1 MNKIA
6 SRISRYFRRS
16 YAEIKLRQVLKECRR
31 AARKG
36 YRIASVNL
44 DEIKFAIDGEVS
56 KLKSHLGTLNDG
68 NIQTNEIENQI
79 RKQLQQVVSELGSLY
94 NEQIHLLEGKRAQ
107 LDEFSIALFGRT
119 LAGKSTLMEIL
130 TNGDGS
136 SIGKGNQRNTR
147 DVRSYGWKGLKIT
160 DVPGVAASED
170 EGREDEEKAFEAAV
184 QSDLVLFLITESAP
198 QDSEAR
204 CLARVRSQG
213 KPILG
218 ICNFHQGI
226 KNAEDMLL
234 FLRKDW
240 FYHKRRELNDIVK
253 QFREFVDKYSPGSRI
268 RFIYTHLL
276 SRFLSQQPQYKTH
289 QNELERAS
297 RFDYVEK
304 QIISEVVNRGKFL
317 KWKSFIDISVVPML
331 EFSDKLLDFSAQNSS
346 RGRVLIDK
354 RRQVKSWS
362 DGFHKSG
369 KERIDTF
376 IKKEMNSLRA
386 EIPGFAE
393 DYYDRSDAGNRWNR
407 LIKKQ
412 GIERKARK
420 LVEQIQNECKAELSE
435 VARQLKVE
443 LDFAD
448 EFAGNRRISM
458 DSIFDTKRA
467 WNWGTTIL
475 SGGLGLAA
483 IFLAS
488 NPLGWAALAVGVVGT
503 LLSRWRFDDREKKAS
518 KQRKKLERRL
528 NSDVNKIES
537 SVQKKLNEWFFQ
549 DILKNQVNVLLKDLS
564 TITSNLFKLADVQRT
579 LAWALNKQQKRLHRD
594 LLNEAF
600 DQLKHK
606 DSGNLIL
613 DIARVPGL
621 AIMFLIEPKTTFP
634 EDLRTD
640 LEKMLGEKV
649 WFAINTRNKTS
660 ILTQAIGRNCDRTKV
675 GIESDIQVAHVPIEN
690 FNAVDVSRIRL
701 AQQLTELHVIK

>member
-6 SRISRYFRRS
+6 SRISRYSRRW
-16 YAEIKLRQVLKECRR
+16 YDEIKLRQTLKKSRR

-36 YRIASVNL
+36 YRLANANL

-56 KLKSHLGTLNDG
+56 KLKSHLETLNDG

-79 RKQLQQVVSELGSLY
+79 QKQLQQVVLELGSLH
-94 NEQIHLLEGKRAQ
+94 NEQRHLLEGKHAQ

-119 LAGKSTLMEIL
+119 LAGKSTFMEIL

-136 SIGKGNQRNTR
+136 SIGKGSQRTTR
-147 DVRSYGWKGLKIT
+147 DVRSYSWKGLTIT
-160 DVPGVAASED
+160 DVPGVAASDD

-198 QDSEAR
+198 QDAEAR

-276 SRFLSQQPQYKTH
+276 SRFLSQQSQYKTH
-289 QNELERAS
+289 QNELGRAS
-297 RFDYVEK
+297 RFDYVEE

-393 DYYDRSDAGNRWNR
+393 DYYDRSDAGSRWNR
-407 LIKKQ
+407 IIKKQ
-412 GIERKARK
+412 GIERKAGK

-435 VARQLKVE
+435 VARQLEVE
-443 LDFAD
+443 LNFVG

-467 WNWGTTIL
+467 WNWGTIIL

-483 IFLAS
+483 LFLAS
-488 NPLGWAALAVGVVGT
+488 NPLGWAAAAVGVIGT
-503 LLSRWRFDDREKKAS
+503 LLSRWLFDDREKKAS
-518 KQRKKLERRL
+518 KQRKELERRL

-537 SVQKKLNEWFFQ
+537 NVQKKLNDWFFQ
-549 DILKNQVNVLLKDLS
+549 DILKNQVDVLLKDFS

-594 LLNEAF
+594 LLNEALN
-600 DQLKHK
+600 QLGHK
-606 DSGNLIL
+606 NSGNLII

-621 AIMFLIEPKTTFP
+621 ATMFLIEPKTTFP
-634 EDLRTD
+634 EDVRTE
-640 LEKMLGEKV
+640 LEKMLGEKI
-649 WFAINTRNKTS
+649 WFAINTRNKVS
-660 ILTQAIGRNCDRTKV
+660 ILAQAIGRGCDRSNV
-675 GIESDIQVAHVPIEN
+675 RIESDIQIAHVPVEN
-690 FNAVDVSRIRL
+690 LDAVGVSRIRL

>member
-6 SRISRYFRRS
+6 SRISRYFRRW
-16 YAEIKLRQVLKECRR
+16 YDEIKLRQTLKKCRR

-36 YRIASVNL
+36 YRLASANL

-56 KLKSHLGTLNDG
+56 KLKSHLETLNDG

-79 RKQLQQVVSELGSLY
+79 QKQLQQVVLELGSLH
-94 NEQIHLLEGKRAQ
+94 NEQMHLLERKRTQ

-119 LAGKSTLMEIL
+119 LAGKSTFMEIL

-136 SIGKGNQRNTR
+136 SIGKGSQRTTR

-198 QDSEAR
+198 QDAEAR

-253 QFREFVDKYSPGSRI
+253 QFRKFVDKYSPGSRI

-276 SRFLSQQPQYKTH
+276 SRFLSQQPQYKTQ
-289 QNELERAS
+289 QNDLARAS

-304 QIISEVVNRGKFL
+304 QIISEVVNRGRFL

-362 DGFHKSG
+362 NGFRKSG
-369 KERIDTF
+369 EERIDTF
-376 IKKEMNSLRA
+376 IKKEMNYLRA

-420 LVEQIQNECKAELSE
+420 LVEQIQNECKSELSE

-443 LDFAD
+443 LNFVD

-475 SGGLGLAA
+475 SAGLSLAA
-483 IFLAS
+483 LFSGGIFVV
-488 NPLGWAALAVGVVGT
+488 AAVAVGVIGT
-503 LLSRWRFDDREKKAS
+503 LLSRWLFDDHEKKAS
-518 KQRKKLERRL
+518 KQRKELERRL

-537 SVQKKLNEWFFQ
+537 NVQKKLNDWFFQ
-549 DILKNQVNVLLKDLS
+549 DILKNQVDVLLKDLS

-579 LAWALNKQQKRLHRD
+579 LAWALNKQQKRLHRN
-594 LLNEAF
+594 LLNEALN
-600 DQLKHK
+600 QLGHK
-606 DSGNLIL
+606 DCGNLII

-634 EDLRTD
+634 EEVRTD

-649 WFAINTRNKTS
+649 WFVINTRNKTS

-675 GIESDIQVAHVPIEN
+675 GIESDIQIAHVPVEN
-690 FNAVDVSRIRL
+690 LNAVGVSRIRL

>member
-6 SRISRYFRRS
+6 SRISRYFRRW
-16 YAEIKLRQVLKECRR
+16 YDENKLRQTLKKCRR
-31 AARKG
+31 TARKG
-36 YRIASVNL
+36 YRLASANL

-56 KLKSHLGTLNDG
+56 KLKSHLETLNDG

-79 RKQLQQVVSELGSLY
+79 QKQLQQVVLELGSLH
-94 NEQIHLLEGKRAQ
+94 NEQMHLLEGKRAQ

-119 LAGKSTLMEIL
+119 LAGKSTFMEIL

-136 SIGKGNQRNTR
+136 SIGKGSQRTTR

-160 DVPGVAASED
+160 DVPGVVASED
-170 EGREDEEKAFEAAV
+170 EGREDEEKAFKAAV

-198 QDSEAR
+198 QDAEAR

-226 KNAEDMLL
+226 KNAEDMLV

-276 SRFLSQQPQYKTH
+276 SRFLSQQPQYKTQ
-289 QNELERAS
+289 QNDLARAS

-304 QIISEVVNRGKFL
+304 QIISEVVNRGRFL

-362 DGFHKSG
+362 NGFHKSG

-412 GIERKARK
+412 GIDRKARK

-435 VARQLKVE
+435 VARQLEVE
-443 LDFAD
+443 LNFVG

-458 DSIFDTKRA
+458 DSIFDTKRV
-467 WNWGTTIL
+467 WNWGTIIL

-483 IFLAS
+483 LFLTS
-488 NPLGWAALAVGVVGT
+488 NPLGWAAAAVGVIGT
-503 LLSRWRFDDREKKAS
+503 LLSRWLFDDREKKAS
-518 KQRKKLERRL
+518 KQRKELERRL

-537 SVQKKLNEWFFQ
+537 NVQKKLNDWFFQ
-549 DILKNQVNVLLKDLS
+549 DILKNQVDVLLKDLS

-594 LLNEAF
+594 LLNEALN
-600 DQLKHK
+600 QLGHK
-606 DSGNLIL
+606 DSGNLII

-621 AIMFLIEPKTTFP
+621 ATMFLIEPKTTFP
-634 EDLRTD
+634 EDVRTE
-640 LEKMLGEKV
+640 LEKMLGEKI
-649 WFAINTRNKTS
+649 WFSINTRNKVS
-660 ILTQAIGRNCDRTKV
+660 ILAQAIGRDCDRSKV
-675 GIESDIQVAHVPIEN
+675 RIESDIQIAHVPVEN
-690 FNAVDVSRIRL
+690 LNAVGVSRIKL

>member
-1 MNKIA
+1 M
-6 SRISRYFRRS
+6 
-16 YAEIKLRQVLKECRR
+16 VL
-31 AARKG
+31 
-36 YRIASVNL
+36 
-44 DEIKFAIDGEVS
+44 
-56 KLKSHLGTLNDG
+56 
-68 NIQTNEIENQI
+68 
-79 RKQLQQVVSELGSLY
+79 ELGSLHS
-94 NEQIHLLEGKRAQ
+94 EQRRLLEGKHAQ

-119 LAGKSTLMEIL
+119 LAGKSTFMEIL

-136 SIGKGNQRNTR
+136 SIGKGSQRTTR
-147 DVRSYGWKGLKIT
+147 DVRSYSWKGLKIT
-160 DVPGVAASED
+160 DVPGVAASDD

-198 QDSEAR
+198 QDAEAR

-218 ICNFHQGI
+218 ICNLHQGI

-297 RFDYVEK
+297 RFDYVEE

-407 LIKKQ
+407 KIKKQ
-412 GIERKARK
+412 GIERKAGK

-435 VARQLKVE
+435 VARQLEVE
-443 LDFAD
+443 LNFVG

-467 WNWGTTIL
+467 WNWGTIIL

-483 IFLAS
+483 LFLAS
-488 NPLGWAALAVGVVGT
+488 NPLGWAAAAVGVIGT
-503 LLSRWRFDDREKKAS
+503 LLSRWLFDDREKKAS
-518 KQRKKLERRL
+518 KQRKELERRL

-537 SVQKKLNEWFFQ
+537 NVQKKLNDWFFQ
-549 DILKNQVNVLLKDLS
+549 DILKNQVDVLLKDFS

-594 LLNEAF
+594 LLNEALN
-600 DQLKHK
+600 QLGHK
-606 DSGNLIL
+606 DSGDLII

-621 AIMFLIEPKTTFP
+621 ATMFLIEPKTTFP
-634 EDLRTD
+634 EDVRTE
-640 LEKMLGEKV
+640 LEKMLGEKI
-649 WFAINTRNKTS
+649 WFAINTRNKVS
-660 ILTQAIGRNCDRTKV
+660 ILAQAIGRDCDRSKV
-675 GIESDIQVAHVPIEN
+675 RIESDIQIAHVPVEN
-690 FNAVDVSRIRL
+690 LNAVGVSRIRL